1 MANGRGQ
8 LEVKLTETQKNFK
21 KQMAKIKPKEKSI
34 YDTTRSGNPFGDEG
48 KIRRSNH
55 IVTKMLFF
63 FAIPICSLLIQ
74 YTVSHVAHTS
84 AAKSL
89 TPVALAPKYTPT
101 TSVSAP
107 QVSNVTGKKLVS
119 KADNTYL
126 DSFTLISNN
135 SEIISKQ
142 NLIPVEQRDQ
152 SIYKKELLNAIV
164 LCDNE
169 KERLSGSKPSTVFQ
183 PIANLTVEYISSRRN
198 AYKYY
203 LDYISTRNIS
213 DNDLGNKY
221 LTMGNQTVHD
231 YTLLLTQIFKINNY
245 EYTDLGNGHWTYSV
259 ER

>member
-1 MANGRGQ
+1 M
-8 LEVKLTETQKNFK
+8 KLTETQKNFK
-21 KQMAKIKPKEKSI
+21 KQMSQIKPKEKNI

-48 KIRRSNH
+48 KTRQRNSY
-55 IVTKMLFF
+55 VTKMLFF
-63 FAIPICSLLIQ
+63 FAIPICSLLIPFI
-74 YTVSHVAHTS
+74 VSYFSHTS
-84 AAKSL
+84 NAKSL
-89 TPVALAPKYTPT
+89 TPVVLAPAYTPT
-101 TSVSAP
+101 TSVSGP
-107 QVSNVTGKKLVS
+107 QVSNVTGKKSVS
-119 KADNTYL
+119 KTDNTYL
-126 DSFTLISNN
+126 DSFTLISKN

-142 NLIPVEQRDQ
+142 NLIPVELRDQ
-152 SIYKKELLNAIV
+152 ISYKKELHNAIV

-169 KERLSGSKPSTVFQ
+169 KKRLSGFKPSPVFQ

-245 EYTDLGNGHWTYSV
+245 EYTDLGDGHWTYSV